1 MDPALRTL
9 THPSGISVIG
19 MVLHIKYMETSLS
32 ADVMCKSC
40 GFSLYVSCRNCNT
53 NAGSIVDRPLLN
65 TKWMLPNSTI
75 VLSMWFIIRSNS
87 FTVWDIRFILQKL
100 LHSSMIPGVSSL
112 NLHEYAMA
120 DVSTASISFSRHTIT
135 CSLVFFHTSIGIR
148 SDHTSYPTSSYPAAF

>member
-1 MDPALRTL
+1 MSHTVKLFERIINHMLRTIVELGNIHFVFRRGRSTMDPALRTL

-40 GFSLYVSCRNCNT
+40 GCSLYVSCRNCNT

-100 LHSSMIPGVSSL
+100 LHSSM
-112 NLHEYAMA
+112 
-120 DVSTASISFSRHTIT
+120 
-135 CSLVFFHTSIGIR
+135 C
-148 SDHTSYPTSSYPAAF
+148 